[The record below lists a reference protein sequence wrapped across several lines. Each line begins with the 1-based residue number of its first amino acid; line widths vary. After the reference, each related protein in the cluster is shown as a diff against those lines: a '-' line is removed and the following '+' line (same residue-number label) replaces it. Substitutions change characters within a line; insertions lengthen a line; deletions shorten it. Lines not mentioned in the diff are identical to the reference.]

1 MAKWQKGQSGN
12 PSGKPKGCR
21 HKATRAALKLLE
33 GDLKAITKKCIKAAK
48 DGDLAAVKL
57 ILDKF
62 IPAARELP
70 ITLKLPKIG
79 GVADIPKVLNAIL
92 KAVAGG
98 EITPEQGQS
107 LAAMLEAYR
116 RATET
121 ADLEARIT
129 ALEQIG
135 ENQ

>member
-12 PSGKPKGCR
+12 PSGKPKGCK
-21 HKATRAALKLLE
+21 HKATLAALKLLE
-33 GDLKAITKKCIKAAK
+33 GDLKAITKKCVEAAK
-48 DGDLAAVKL
+48 AGDLAAIKL

-70 ITLKLPKIG
+70 VNLKLPKVD
-79 GVADIPKVLNAIL
+79 GVADIPKALSAIL
-92 KAVAGG
+92 KAVADGKL
-98 EITPEQGQS
+98 TTEQGQS

-116 RATET
+116 KGIETTE
-121 ADLEARIT
+121 LEARIS
-129 ALEQIG
+129 ALEQPG

>member
-12 PSGKPKGCR
+12 PGGKPKGCK
-21 HKATRAALKLLE
+21 HKATLAALKLLE
-33 GDLKAITKKCIKAAK
+33 GDLKAITKKCVEAAK
-48 DGDLAAVKL
+48 AGDLAAIKL

-70 ITLKLPKIG
+70 VNLKLPKVD
-79 GVADIPKVLNAIL
+79 GVADIPKALSAIL
-92 KAVAGG
+92 KAVADGKL
-98 EITPEQGQS
+98 TTEQGQS

-116 RATET
+116 KGIETTE
-121 ADLEARIT
+121 LEARIS
-129 ALEQIG
+129 ALEQPG

>member
-12 PSGKPKGCR
+12 PSGKPKGCK

-33 GDLKAITKKCIKAAK
+33 GDLEAITKKCINAAK
-48 DGDLAAVKL
+48 KGDLAAIKL

-62 IPAARELP
+62 IPVARELP

-79 GVADIPKVLNAIL
+79 GVADVPKVLNVIL
-92 KAVAGG
+92 KAVAAG
-98 EITPEQGQS
+98 ELTTEQGQS

-116 RATET
+116 KGIETTE
-121 ADLEARIT
+121 LEARIS
-129 ALEQIG
+129 ALEQQG